1 MNKLFLTFL
10 SNRFISFE
18 IVCLFL
24 VTFTVYLGTLDH
36 DFHLDDQPNISQN
49 SFIQISTL
57 SLDEFL
63 KAAFNGA
70 NNYRPV
76 ANVSF
81 ALNYYFHGMK
91 VRGYHLVNIIIHLL
105 AGIMLF
111 YFVKTTLSISVVRK
125 KYGETKF
132 VPLFTALIWLAHP
145 LDTQSVTYIVQRMNS
160 MAAMFFIMA
169 MLFYVKAR
177 LSPEKTKRIVFFSV
191 SFVAG
196 LLAFGTK
203 QNTVTLPFFILL
215 FEWFFFQDLR
225 VKISPRQWLWIIVI
239 GLVFAFVLYLFLG
252 GSPLSKLIPD
262 YGGRP
267 FTLAQRILT
276 QPRVILHYI
285 SLLIFPYPG
294 RLNLDYDF
302 PVSYSLVSPTMTLLA
317 LLVIIT
323 LLGFAI
329 YFIWN
334 NRLYSFCIL
343 WFLGNL
349 VIESSTIPLEIIFE
363 HRTYLPSMMTILL
376 LVMLFHQTVNN
387 KKAVMACLVLVTLLF
402 SFWTYERN
410 KVWKD
415 ELTLWTDNYKKS
427 PNKARVNF
435 NLGVAYLN
443 SNKASEAIPF
453 LHAGLNFYEKDVE
466 LQQNVSVRTTATYF
480 RTLGEAYKEKGELQK
495 AIFYLHKALEESFTD
510 VDDIFTYYFLGQC
523 YGKSLRPQEAV
534 FYFSKALE
542 LAKVYEGEARVQATV
557 DNIIKL
563 LNRAK
568 LLLKAQKERHTN

>member
-1 MNKLFLTFL
+1 MDN
-10 SNRFISFE
+10 SN
-18 IVCLFL
+18 
-24 VTFTVYLGTLDH
+24 
-36 DFHLDDQPNISQN
+36 
-49 SFIQISTL
+49 
-57 SLDEFL
+57 
-63 KAAFNGA
+63 
-70 NNYRPV
+70 
-76 ANVSF
+76 
-81 ALNYYFHGMK
+81 
-91 VRGYHLVNIIIHLL
+91 
-105 AGIMLF
+105 
-111 YFVKTTLSISVVRK
+111 
-125 KYGETKF
+125 
-132 VPLFTALIWLAHP
+132 W
-145 LDTQSVTYIVQRMNS
+145 
-160 MAAMFFIMA
+160 
-169 MLFYVKAR
+169 
-177 LSPEKTKRIVFFSV
+177 
-191 SFVAG
+191 
-196 LLAFGTK
+196 
-203 QNTVTLPFFILL
+203 
-215 FEWFFFQDLR
+215 
-225 VKISPRQWLWIIVI
+225 
-239 GLVFAFVLYLFLG
+239 FAFVLYLFLG
-252 GSPLSKLIPD
+252 GSTLSKLIPD

-402 SFWTYERN
+402 SYWTYERN
-410 KVWKD
+410 KAWRD

-453 LHAGLNFYEKDVE
+453 LHEGLSFYEKDV
-466 LQQNVSVRTTATYF
+466 V
-480 RTLGEAYKEKGELQK
+480 
-495 AIFYLHKALEESFTD
+495 
-510 VDDIFTYYFLGQC
+510 
-523 YGKSLRPQEAV
+523 
-534 FYFSKALE
+534 
-542 LAKVYEGEARVQATV
+542 
-557 DNIIKL
+557 
-563 LNRAK
+563 
-568 LLLKAQKERHTN
+568 

>member
-105 AGIMLF
+105 ASIMLF

-239 GLVFAFVLYLFLG
+239 GL
-252 GSPLSKLIPD
+252 
-262 YGGRP
+262 
-267 FTLAQRILT
+267 
-276 QPRVILHYI
+276 
-285 SLLIFPYPG
+285 
-294 RLNLDYDF
+294 
-302 PVSYSLVSPTMTLLA
+302 
-317 LLVIIT
+317 
-323 LLGFAI
+323 
-329 YFIWN
+329 
-334 NRLYSFCIL
+334 
-343 WFLGNL
+343 
-349 VIESSTIPLEIIFE
+349 
-363 HRTYLPSMMTILL
+363 
-376 LVMLFHQTVNN
+376 
-387 KKAVMACLVLVTLLF
+387 LLF
-402 SFWTYERN
+402 
-410 KVWKD
+410 
-415 ELTLWTDNYKKS
+415 
-427 PNKARVNF
+427 
-435 NLGVAYLN
+435 
-443 SNKASEAIPF
+443 
-453 LHAGLNFYEKDVE
+453 
-466 LQQNVSVRTTATYF
+466 
-480 RTLGEAYKEKGELQK
+480 
-495 AIFYLHKALEESFTD
+495 
-510 VDDIFTYYFLGQC
+510 FTY
-523 YGKSLRPQEAV
+523 S
-534 FYFSKALE
+534 
-542 LAKVYEGEARVQATV
+542 
-557 DNIIKL
+557 
-563 LNRAK
+563 
-568 LLLKAQKERHTN
+568 